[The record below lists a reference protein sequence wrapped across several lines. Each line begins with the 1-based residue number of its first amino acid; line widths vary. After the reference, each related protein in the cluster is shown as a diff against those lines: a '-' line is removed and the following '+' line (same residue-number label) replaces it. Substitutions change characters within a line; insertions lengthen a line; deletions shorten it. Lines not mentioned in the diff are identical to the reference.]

1 MSRIRVLIVD
11 DHALFRRGLA
21 EVLSEEEDLE
31 IVAQAADG
39 AEAVKK
45 AMDLAPDVIIMDLN
59 MRGLGGIETTSY
71 LLHQRPSTNVL
82 VLTVSEQAA
91 DLFRALSVG
100 ARGYVLKSADPQEIV
115 DALRQVHQ
123 GWVVVSPAMAPR
135 LISELGQVGAAIA
148 GAADRAAADDSATET
163 QLTTREQ
170 EVLQRLSRRL
180 TNADIAGEMVL
191 SENTVKTHIKNI
203 LSKLHFKNR
212 AQATEYAL
220 RLELRIAELGS
231 HSPDPG

>member
-1 MSRIRVLIVD
+1 MNRIRVLIVD

-39 AEAVKK
+39 SEAIKK
-45 AMDLAPDVIIMDLN
+45 ALNLAPDVIIMDLN
-59 MRGLGGIETTSY
+59 MQGLGGIETTSY

-82 VLTVSEQAA
+82 VLTVSEQAS

-148 GAADRAAADDSATET
+148 GAAAGAAADGSDTET
-163 QLTTREQ
+163 LLTTREQ

-180 TNADIAGEMVL
+180 TNADIAEEMVL
-191 SENTVKTHIKNI
+191 SENTVKTHIRNI

-220 RLELRIAELGS
+220 RLELRLTELGS
-231 HSPDPG
+231 NSPDPG

>member
-1 MSRIRVLIVD
+1 MNRIRVLIVD

-21 EVLSEEEDLE
+21 ELLSEEEDLE

-39 AEAVKK
+39 SEAIKK
-45 AMDLAPDVIIMDLN
+45 AMDLAPDIIIMDLN
-59 MRGLGGIETTSY
+59 MQGLGGVETTSY
-71 LLHQRPSTNVL
+71 LLQQRPSTNVL

-100 ARGYVLKSADPQEIV
+100 ARGYVLKSAAPQEIV

-135 LISELGQVGAAIA
+135 LISELGQVNAVIA
-148 GAADRAAADDSATET
+148 GAAAAAAADGGDTET
-163 QLTTREQ
+163 RLTLREQ

-180 TNADIAGEMVL
+180 SNAEIAEEMAL
-191 SENTVKTHIKNI
+191 SENTVKSHIKNI

-212 AQATEYAL
+212 AQATAYAL
-220 RLELRIAELGS
+220 RLELLIAGPEG
-231 HSPDPG
+231 HPAGPG